1 MHKLDDPK
9 LLAQCKRIK
18 NMIAQIAQ
26 DPKYQNRYYAKTYH
40 HWKVSPPAKLSEIE
54 AYEAYAGV
62 TLPEEYVY
70 YLTQVGKGGACPGTI
85 FYDFDPE
92 VGKKEDTLKFT
103 SESLCEIMG
112 EEEWE
117 EKFGE
122 ENFPKDGIMHLC
134 DMDIT
139 YLAYLIVSGP
149 LAGHVV
155 YLDYNCDT
163 APMWPKGCPDFLTW
177 CEAFYSELLAGYDIN
192 PTWKFM
198 WMQPGDTADLIE
210 AFYTETNMEYR
221 KEILQSFIK
230 FPSLSKQARGFL
242 HSVAEPEFKEIAHSV
257 LEYFQKKA

>member
-1 MHKLDDPK
+1 MHKLNDPK
-9 LLAQCKRIK
+9 LLAQCERIK
-18 NMIAQIAQ
+18 NMVAQIEQ
-26 DPKYQNRYYAKTYH
+26 NPKYQNDYYAKLYH
-40 HWKVSPPAKLSEIE
+40 HWKIRPPAKLSEIE
-54 AYEAYAGV
+54 AYEAYADV
-62 TLPEEYVY
+62 TLPTEYVY

-92 VGKKEDTLKFT
+92 VGKKEDRLKFV

-112 EEEWE
+112 KEEWE

-122 ENFPKDGIMHLC
+122 ADFPEDGIMHLC
-134 DMDIT
+134 AMDIT

-163 APMWPKGCPDFLTW
+163 PPMWPKGCPDFLTW
-177 CEAFYSELLAGYDIN
+177 CEAFYSELLAGYDIE

-210 AFYTETNMEYR
+210 AFYIETNIAYK
-221 KEILQSFIK
+221 KEILQSFFK
-230 FPSLSKQARGFL
+230 FSTLAEEGKNFL
-242 HSVAEPEFKEIAHSV
+242 KGIIDSEFKEIANDI
-257 LEYFQKKA
+257 LKYFHKKE